1 MLTLPSGK
9 RFTQKREQEEDGK
22 RGVGGGSGEKEEGG
36 GGAEGFPQEQD
47 LPAE

>member
-1 MLTLPSGK
+1 MSDQG
-9 RFTQKREQEEDGK
+9 EVVEEDAEA
-22 RGVGGGSGEKEEGG
+22 GVGGGSGEKEEGG